1 MASDSGDL
9 REALKAQIR
18 AAFEDT
24 PAPSPSQLRGSQ
36 EGDEPYLLEKEFLG
50 KDDWT
55 TLDVEFIDQAPAG
68 FGTALSFFSR
78 DAFRFYLPAYLLAD
92 LDDALEQAEPSF
104 HLWHGLNDEKRD
116 QPVNPRCYGPLT
128 WFDVT
133 AERCALFNRLEVAA
147 IVEYL
152 RYKATV
158 DDFSRPQV
166 EQALANFW
174 VPRLR
179 RLPRED

>member
-1 MASDSGDL
+1 MAPDSDDR

-24 PAPSPSQLRGSQ
+24 PAPVPSQLRGST
-36 EGDEPYLLEKEFLG
+36 EGDEPYLLEDEFLG

-68 FGTALSFFSR
+68 YGTALSFFSR
-78 DAFRFYLPAYLLAD
+78 EAFRFYLPAYLIAD
-92 LDDALEQAEPSF
+92 LDEALAQAEPSF

-116 QPVNPRCYGPLT
+116 QLLNPRRYGGLT
-128 WFDVT
+128 WFDAI

-152 RYKATV
+152 RYKSTV
-158 DDFSRPQV
+158 DDFSRAQM
-166 EQALANFW
+166 EQALANYW

-179 RLPRED
+179 QLPREG